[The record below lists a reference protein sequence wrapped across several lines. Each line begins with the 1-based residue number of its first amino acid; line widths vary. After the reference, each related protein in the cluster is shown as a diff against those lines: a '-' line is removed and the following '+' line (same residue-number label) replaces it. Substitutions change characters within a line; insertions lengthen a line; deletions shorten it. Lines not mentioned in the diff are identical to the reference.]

1 MSAQHGVPGSSESV
15 PTPVDPGAH
24 TDLQRSAVSIP
35 DEHLAV
41 VAIRM
46 EAADRI
52 AAAFGPGA
60 GSAVRGATMTALAE
74 LVGDRGAVLRA
85 TPDHV
90 AILVDSSAADLDDLV
105 KALSRRLATTI
116 DVDDVS
122 YFVQTHIGVALPGDV
137 PLDHP
142 ASPPAGVEA
151 TGSRRA
157 DDLMQ
162 AAIAAVHSAFTR
174 GAHLAYASEVS
185 IAGLQREVELAAELA
200 TAVGEAFTL
209 HYQPIVT
216 VDGLEVVGYE
226 SLLRWT
232 VDNRV
237 RLPDTFLDAA
247 EETSLIVPIGRW
259 GVAEA
264 IRQLAQWQTESGNPG
279 LFMSVN
285 FSSQQLF
292 DRDLAAHISATLAQH
307 SVAGETLWIEV
318 TERDMITTD
327 SPASATIH
335 ELAALGCVIC
345 VDDLGTGYAALRY
358 MVDHPISVAKIDR
371 SLVADMG
378 DDPTKRSIVE
388 TVCRLSDELGIV
400 SVAEGVEDRAQ
411 VALLREVGFT
421 HAQGYLFGRP
431 QPAPSITPPVARI

>member
-1 MSAQHGVPGSSESV
+1 MPGSPGSV
-15 PTPVDPGAH
+15 SLPVG
-24 TDLQRSAVSIP
+24 SIP

-60 GSAVRGATMTALAE
+60 GSAVRGATMAALAE
-74 LVGDRGAVLRA
+74 LVGSRGTVVRA

-90 AILVDSSAADLDDLV
+90 AILVDSSVADLDDLV
-105 KALSRRLATTI
+105 KALSRRLAATI
-116 DVDDVS
+116 DVGDVS
-122 YFVQTHIGVALPGDV
+122 YFVQTHIGVALPDDV
-137 PLDHP
+137 PPGTD
-142 ASPPAGVEA
+142 A
-151 TGSRRA
+151 TGTHRA

-185 IAGLQREVELAAELA
+185 ITNLQREVELAAELA

-216 VDGLEVVGYE
+216 VDGLETVGYE

-237 RLPDTFLDAA
+237 RLPGTFLDAA

-259 GVAEA
+259 GVGEA
-264 IRQLAQWQTESGNPG
+264 IRQLAVWQTESGNPA

-307 SVAGETLWIEV
+307 SVDGATLWIEV
-318 TERDMITTD
+318 TERDMITAD

-400 SVAEGVEDRAQ
+400 SVAEGVEDRSQ
-411 VALLREVGFT
+411 VPLLKQVGFT

-431 QPAPSITPPVARI
+431 EPAPSITPPATRV

>member
-1 MSAQHGVPGSSESV
+1 MSAQHGVPGSPESGSS
-15 PTPVDPGAH
+15 PLGAG
-24 TDLQRSAVSIP
+24 LRRSAAAIP

-52 AAAFGPGA
+52 AAAFGPGT
-60 GSAVRGATMTALAE
+60 GSAVRGATMAALTE
-74 LVGDRGAVLRA
+74 LVGARGTVVRA

-90 AILVDSSAADLDDLV
+90 AILLGSSSADLDDLV

-116 DVDDVS
+116 DVDDVA

-137 PLDHP
+137 PL
-142 ASPPAGVEA
+142 ASTTDP
-151 TGSRRA
+151 TGGHRA

-185 IAGLQREVELAAELA
+185 IANLQREVELAAELA

-232 VDNRV
+232 VDNHV
-237 RLPDTFLDAA
+237 RLPGTFLDAA

-264 IRQLAQWQTESGNPG
+264 IRQLAVWQTESDNPG

-292 DRDLAAHISATLAQH
+292 DRDLAAHVSGLLAQH
-307 SVAGETLWIEV
+307 SVAAGTLWIEV

-327 SPASATIH
+327 SPASTTIH
-335 ELAALGCVIC
+335 ELAALGCIIC

-378 DDPTKRSIVE
+378 DPTKRSIVE
-388 TVCRLSDELGIV
+388 TVCRLSEELGII
-400 SVAEGVEDRAQ
+400 SVAEGVEDRSQ
-411 VALLREVGFT
+411 VTLLREVGFT

-431 QPAPSITPPVARI
+431 EPARSITPPDALP